1 MTSSVPPPGSLGSA
15 YATALRQQDRSLN
28 TFMNAPARQ
37 LIVAKNTAKMYFNG
51 VMPEDKVMV
60 DGPNEIFTS
69 PSTGKFYAKVGL
81 LWKSWTQFPTLEAAQ
96 KAKGV
101 KGGARRKTRGHKNK
115 RKSRRS
121 RS

>member
-1 MTSSVPPPGSLGSA
+1 
-15 YATALRQQDRSLN
+15 
-28 TFMNAPARQ
+28 
-37 LIVAKNTAKMYFNG
+37 MYFNG

-69 PSTGKFYAKVGL
+69 STTGKFYAKVGL
-81 LWKSWTQFPTLEAAQ
+81 LWKSWKPFPTLEAARI
-96 KAKGV
+96 AKGV

-115 RKSRRS
+115 RKSRRN